1 MCFGGSSASQDQ
13 ANYQYYQQQQADAK
27 RKADIQ
33 AGQKKI
39 DAAFSQFDPAYFDK
53 YKGDYIGYYD
63 PQLDYQRNQAQ
74 DQTFG
79 FLADRGML
87 ESSVGAA
94 KLAELQKAYGDA
106 KVQIGNQAQDAAN
119 ALKRTIEGTKTN
131 LYNQNLAAADPAMA
145 SARATGEA
153 SAIAAPQAYTPLG
166 QVFSGLLNSF
176 NTANNAAASSLSGAR
191 PIGNYLASGSGSGIV
206 R

>member
-1 MCFGGSSASQDQ
+1 MCFGGSNASQNQ
-13 ANYQYYQQQQADAK
+13 ANYQYQQQQAADAK
-27 RKADIQ
+27 RKRDIQ
-33 AGQKKI
+33 TGQHNI
-39 DAAFSQFDPAYFDK
+39 DAAFQQFNPAYFNQYMKD
-53 YKGDYIGYYD
+53 YGDYYL

-74 DQTFG
+74 DQTVG

-87 ESSVGAA
+87 ESSVGAS
-94 KLAELQKAYGDA
+94 KLAELQKAYGDT
-106 KVQIGNQAQDAAN
+106 KVQIGNQAKDAAN
-119 ALKRTIEGTKTN
+119 ALRRTIEQTKTG

-153 SAIAAPQAYTPLG
+153 SAIAAPQSYTPLG

-176 NTANNAAASSLSGAR
+176 NTANNAAAASMYGAR
-191 PIGNYLASGSGSGIV
+191 PVGSFLASGSGSGTV